1 MGAMARFLLIGLDGL
16 DPDLTLDWAGRGLLP
31 CIARL
36 MERGTFLQ
44 CRSTVPPVTL
54 PAWTTCVTGVN
65 PGKHG
70 VFDFTAMLPGAYAI
84 RFVNG
89 TQRRVPALWNVL
101 SEAGLRTGVLGVPGT
116 WPPEP
121 VNGFMVSGFDSPV
134 ASRVDRSFVH
144 PPELYGSVAG
154 WRFAAFQEGRTGG
167 GWHARALP
175 ALLAKIGEKRAIAL
189 DLLTR
194 EPWDFFMVV
203 FGESDTASH
212 HFWMYH
218 DPKSPRHRPGMEDA
232 LLRVYRA
239 LDAAVGE
246 LADAAGPDTVVG
258 IVSDHGFRGA
268 GTGVI
273 HLNNWLAERG
283 HLTFTPAAGSPLKAA
298 ALGLV
303 PHRWRGALFRR
314 FRETAARAESR
325 ARFAGIDWGR
335 TRAYSEELG
344 YAPSIRVNLAG
355 REPLGTVRPGDYKA
369 YCADLCAELKAWGPV
384 ARAVSRREVYDGPW
398 VADAPDI
405 LIEPAAENGYPHACL
420 RARGGPSF
428 RRLRPGEHA
437 GGKERGMNGVHRPE
451 GVLVLSEKTTAGAAT
466 LEDVAPTV
474 LAVLGVPAPPMDGTP
489 LLGTLTEA
497 GAEVSELQAPVPS
510 DEAGEAAVAER
521 LRALG
526 YLE

>member
-1 MGAMARFLLIGLDGL
+1 
-16 DPDLTLDWAGRGLLP
+16 
-31 CIARL
+31 
-36 MERGTFLQ
+36 
-44 CRSTVPPVTL
+44 
-54 PAWTTCVTGVN
+54 
-65 PGKHG
+65 
-70 VFDFTAMLPGAYAI
+70 
-84 RFVNG
+84 
-89 TQRRVPALWNVL
+89 
-101 SEAGLRTGVLGVPGT
+101 
-116 WPPEP
+116 
-121 VNGFMVSGFDSPV
+121 
-134 ASRVDRSFVH
+134 
-144 PPELYGSVAG
+144 
-154 WRFAAFQEGRTGG
+154 
-167 GWHARALP
+167 
-175 ALLAKIGEKRAIAL
+175 
-189 DLLTR
+189 
-194 EPWDFFMVV
+194 MVV

-218 DPKSPRHRPGMEDA
+218 DPASPRHRPAMEDA

-239 LDAAVGE
+239 LDATVGK

-273 HLNNWLAERG
+273 HLNNRLAERG
-283 HLTFTPAAGSPLKAA
+283 HLAFVNAGGSPLKAV

-325 ARFAGIDWGR
+325 ARFAGIDWDR

-344 YAPSIRVNLAG
+344 YAPSIRINLAG
-355 REPLGTVRPGDYKA
+355 REPQGTVRPVEYES
-369 YCADLCAELKAWGPV
+369 YCAVLCAELEAWGPV
-384 ARAVSRREVYDGPW
+384 ARAVPRREVYDGPW
-398 VADAPDI
+398 VDDAPDI

-428 RRLRPGEHA
+428 RRLRPDEHA
-437 GGKERGMNGVHRPE
+437 GGKERGMNGVHRSE
-451 GVLVLSEKTTAGAAT
+451 GLLVLSEKTTAGAAL

-489 LLGTLTEA
+489 LLGTLTETA
-497 GAEVSELQAPVPS
+497 GEVSARPTPS
-510 DEAGEAAVAER
+510 PSGEAGEAAVAER